1 MSYAQVAVTS
11 IFKTLSGR
19 TISVFFLINLGMTSK
34 DQAVAA
40 ESWVEQVGILD
51 TVLSFY
57 LILASP
63 SLMSPKK
70 LFAGSKS
77 E

>member
-1 MSYAQVAVTS
+1 MY
-11 IFKTLSGR
+11 KTFSGR
-19 TISVFFLINLGMTSK
+19 TNIWFFLINPGMTSK

-40 ESWVEQVGILD
+40 ESWIEQLGILD

>member
-1 MSYAQVAVTS
+1 MQGPISIVFLVNPGMS
-11 IFKTLSGR
+11 
-19 TISVFFLINLGMTSK
+19 SK
-34 DQAVAA
+34 DQAAAA
-40 ESWVEQVGILD
+40 ECWIEQLGILD